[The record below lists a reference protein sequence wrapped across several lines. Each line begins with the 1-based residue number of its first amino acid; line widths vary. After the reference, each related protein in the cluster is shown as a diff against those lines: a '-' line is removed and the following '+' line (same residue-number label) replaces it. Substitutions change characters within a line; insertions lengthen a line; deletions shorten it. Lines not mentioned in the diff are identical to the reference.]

1 MLLAVDVPVQFV
13 CEVLGLARSSYYH
26 RSQKSDDGE
35 LGTAIGEE
43 AAAWPVYGYRRITNE
58 LRRKGWRGN
67 EKKARWLM
75 REMNLQV
82 RKRGPKRATTDSRH
96 DLPRY
101 PNLIKQLEIIRPD
114 QVWAS
119 DITYIRLRRE
129 FVYLAVIMDVCSRA
143 IRGWNLSRTLDH
155 SL

>member
-1 MLLAVDVPVQFV
+1 MLLAVDFSVQIV
-13 CEVLGLARSSYYH
+13 CEMLGLARSSYYY
-26 RSQKSDDGE
+26 RSQKADDGE
-35 LGTAIGEE
+35 LRAAVSEE
-43 AAAWPVYGYRRITNE
+43 AAAWPAYGYRRITNE
-58 LRRKGWRGN
+58 LRRKGWMVN
-67 EKKARWLM
+67 EKKVRRLM

-82 RKRGPKRATTDSRH
+82 KQKGPKRRTTDSRH